1 MGPAATAALRRCRLI
16 FGVMRIVAEVLGV
29 VGLAVIGAVIVRS
42 LGRPFYQLPMFA
54 GQIMSE
60 QSRVPRKVSI
70 QLVAMAVIRGLDGA
84 IYATG
89 GIFATLLGVIL
100 FYTTSGVGTP
110 ISLASFVLGVFCI
123 GLVTLRIIT
132 VWSAL
137 RDGEA
142 LIGEVTEAEVGK
154 ARLYGTPWG
163 DLASGMAARG
173 KYLDPGTGIT
183 GRYYMQQ
190 RWAMHLEAG
199 MQLWVLRQH
208 GRDFLYAPR
217 NPC

>member
-1 MGPAATAALRRCRLI
+1 MRTAA
-16 FGVMRIVAEVLGV
+16 GVLGV

-42 LGRPFYQLPMFA
+42 LGGPFYQLPAFA

-60 QSRVPRKVSI
+60 QARARRQVSI
-70 QLVAMAVIRGLDGA
+70 LLVAMAVIRGLDGA

-89 GIFATLLGVIL
+89 GIFATLLGAIL
-100 FYTTSGVGTP
+100 FYNTSGIGMP
-110 ISLASFVLGVFCI
+110 ISVASFVVGVFCI
-123 GLVTLRIIT
+123 GLVILRIIT

-142 LIGEVTEAEVGK
+142 LIVEVTEAEVGK

-173 KYLDPGTGIT
+173 KYLDSETGIP

-190 RWAMHLEAG
+190 RWATHLEVG